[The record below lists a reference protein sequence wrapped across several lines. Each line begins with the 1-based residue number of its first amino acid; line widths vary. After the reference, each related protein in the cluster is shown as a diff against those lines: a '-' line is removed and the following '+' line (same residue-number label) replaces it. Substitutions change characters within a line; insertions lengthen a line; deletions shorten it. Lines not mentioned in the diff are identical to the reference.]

1 MSRAVKRA
9 AHRGERIHGKTAE
22 RFRLCGVQVPQYP
35 RARLR
40 DGRQALPSAGRGDV
54 MSDVVMVYGREDIER
69 AEQLAEMFDDFGFSV
84 SCDVSDEALARCGAG
99 IVVWT
104 DTAGASPTIAEAVAR
119 VIASGKGVVLNF
131 ASVAAPAGAA
141 VAYDLSAWGGDPED
155 PALDA
160 MFFALDRKVVVAR
173 AARPVLQQLEEQA
186 EAKAAAMTIKAP
198 VVLPRG
204 APTPRVRT
212 MAASLAVIGVVL
224 AGALALGGAPEA
236 PAPVTVVSLP
246 TAPDAA
252 PRMRLADASARQAS
266 YDLTAPPVEDATVGR
281 RGFEPPS
288 AASLRRAERTPSPSR
303 SWERVAPRS
312 APHAPASFETGAPTT
327 APLPIAAE
335 RGVAKPSAKPDG
347 HA

>member
-1 MSRAVKRA
+1 MRGRSNEFAGKLRNTFAFAVFKCRST
-9 AHRGERIHGKTAE
+9 R
-22 RFRLCGVQVPQYP
+22 V
-35 RARLR
+35 R
-40 DGRQALPSAGRGDV
+40 DGVMDARRCQKRGRGDV

-84 SCDVSDEALARCGAG
+84 SCDVTDEALARGGAG

-104 DTAGASPTIAEAVAR
+104 DAARASAAIAETVMR
-119 VIASGKGVVLNF
+119 VMASGKGVVLNF
-131 ASVAAPAGAA
+131 ANAPAPSDAA
-141 VAYDLSAWGGDPED
+141 LVYDLSSWSGDPED

-160 MFFALDRKVVVAR
+160 MFFALDRKIVAAR
-173 AARPVLQQLEEQA
+173 AARPVLLQLEEQA
-186 EAKAAAMTIKAP
+186 EAKALALTVKAR
-198 VVLPRG
+198 VLPRA

-224 AGALALGGAPEA
+224 AGALALGRAPEA
-236 PAPVTVVSLP
+236 PAPVAVVTLP
-246 TAPDAA
+246 AAPDQA

-288 AASLRRAERTPSPSR
+288 AASLRRAERTPSPTR
-303 SWERVAPRS
+303 SWERAAPRS
-312 APHAPASFETGAPTT
+312 APHVPASYEVEAPTT
-327 APLPIAAE
+327 APLPVAPE
-335 RGVAKPSAKPDG
+335 RGVAKPSAKPEG